1 MNIIIQG
8 LPEMVEINGVKYPI
22 SCDFRTGMKFDEIL
36 DSDIS
41 DVQKLLRTL
50 RLYYP
55 KKIPTDIHAAIDKV
69 IWFYRCGKEEPK
81 KEERERYK
89 RRNSKE
95 PAYSFTQDAPYIY
108 AAFKEQYG
116 IDLMT
121 EEKLHWWKF
130 MALFESLSED
140 TKMAQIMYFRK
151 ANVSGMSRDRRA
163 YVNEMKKLYKLNQGK
178 KLTLEE
184 RNAKWKEHIRMRYE
198 EEAK

>member
-1 MNIIIQG
+1 MNIITQG
-8 LPEMVEINGVKYPI
+8 LPETVEVDGVKYPI
-22 SCDFRTGMKFDEIL
+22 KCDYQTGMQFDELL

-41 DVQKLLRTL
+41 DIQKLLRTL

-55 KKIPTDIHAAIDKV
+55 ERIPPNLSEAMEKI
-69 IWFYRCGKEEPK
+69 IWFYRCGKEEQK

-89 RRNSKE
+89 RRTSKE
-95 PAYSFTQDAPYIY
+95 PAYSFAQDAPYIY

-116 IDLMT
+116 IDLT
-121 EEKLHWWKF
+121 VQKDLHWWKF

-140 TKMAQIMYFRK
+140 TKMAQIMYYRK
-151 ANVSGMSRDRRA
+151 ANVNGMTRERRT
-163 YVNEMKKLYKLNQGK
+163 YINEMKKLYRLNKGK

-184 RNAKWKEHIRMRYE
+184 RNARWREHIRSRYE